1 MSDETALDDTALDGP
16 AADDAS
22 AAADLRPGPFAWA
35 VIALGWVVM
44 VVAVAGAWGDDA
56 LRGIGSW
63 VRWIIGA
70 ALVHDLLLL
79 PVVLAAGWLLTRV
92 VPRPWR
98 VPLRTA
104 LLVGGITAL
113 AVWPTAR
120 RWGARDDNPSILPLP
135 VARNLAILV
144 VVLLVIALVA
154 GVVAARTGKRSG
166 MDQRQDLS

>member
-1 MSDETALDDTALDGP
+1 MSDDLPLADMAVDTSVDTSPG
-16 AADDAS
+16 DT
-22 AAADLRPGPFAWA
+22 ADLRPGPVAWL
-35 VIALGWVVM
+35 VIALGWSVM
-44 VVAVAGAWGDDA
+44 VVAVLGAWGDDA

-63 VRWIIGA
+63 VRWIVGA

-79 PVVLAAGWLLTRV
+79 PVVLIAGWVLTRL

-144 VVLLVIALVA
+144 AVLLVAALLA
-154 GVVAARTGKRSG
+154 GVVAARTGNRSG
-166 MDQRQDLS
+166 MNEREDP